1 MMGMKGIEGDVS
13 AGPGRS
19 GRKNNSDRFFSLAQI
34 IPINPHHPHH
44 FGTFDNGGL
53 RAEGSTLPRRGR
65 EVPGR
70 LFAWVLPEGAGSTG
84 RARASTITRQKIFCV
99 QFHHH

>member
-1 MMGMKGIEGDVS
+1 MMGMRGIEGDVS

-34 IPINPHHPHH
+34 IPINPLHPHH
-44 FGTFDNGGL
+44 FGNFDTRGQ

-70 LFAWVLPEGAGSTG
+70 LFAWVLPEGAGLTG
-84 RARASTITRQKIFCV
+84 RARALHKTRQ
-99 QFHHH
+99 